1 MQDLTHLFEV
11 SAAFSDNSRQL
22 NDYLRESVEINLES
36 ADFHY
41 IGLYKPF
48 SSVYIEMNE
57 LNVNLTSSLT
67 LEYWNGTIWVALP
80 NLKDDT
86 INLQRSG
93 FIEWEFNDRTS
104 VTDTW
109 IESAVDSTSKHWIR
123 ISVANGIHGSLVSNS
138 ETTNT
143 TTVANISDANISLYS
158 VGQSLYI
165 EAEDSYHTIDAVDP
179 SIGTA
184 NIIISPAL
192 ALAIPD
198 NEPLYSLASY
208 SGVNV
213 VYADDI
219 DLKSENRAINDY
231 LAEGDTSFIAYH
243 VAARNEIVQ
252 TLRNGG
258 NSKNSADTSLA
269 LQRLQMNKWDILDR
283 GEIRQAAKY
292 LCLSKIFFDSSDNIE
307 DKSYERFKDYE
318 GMYGASF
325 KLFYMSLDL
334 NDDGNTDVN
343 ENMELNGV
351 TVSKV

>member
-1 MQDLTHLFEV
+1 MKDLTHLFEV
-11 SAAFSDNSRQL
+11 SATFSDNSRQL

-48 SSVYIEMNE
+48 SSIYVE
-57 LNVNLTSSLT
+57 LSAVNINLSSVLTI
-67 LEYWNGTIWVALP
+67 EYWNGTIWVGLP

-86 INLQRSG
+86 INYQRSG
-93 FIEWEFNDRTS
+93 FIEWEFDNKTS
-104 VTDTW
+104 ITDTW
-109 IESAVDSTSKHWIR
+109 IAVDVDSISKHWIR
-123 ISVANGIHGSLVSNS
+123 VSVTPGLHGALVSNS
-138 ETTNT
+138 ETSNT
-143 TTVANISDANISLYS
+143 TTVANISDADIGLYT
-158 VGQSLYI
+158 VGKSLYI
-165 EAEDSYHTIDAVDP
+165 AVEDSYHTVTIVDP
-179 SIGTA
+179 SVGTA
-184 NIIISPAL
+184 NITITPAL
-192 ALAIPD
+192 SSPIPD
-198 NEPLYSLASY
+198 NEPLYSLASL
-208 SGVNV
+208 SGVNI

-219 DLKSENRAINDY
+219 DLKSEVRAINDY
-231 LAEGDTSFIAYH
+231 LAKDDTTFIPYH

-258 NSKNSADTSLA
+258 NIKNSADTSLA
-269 LQRLQMNKWDILDR
+269 LRRLQMNKWDILDR

-292 LCLSKIFFDSSDNIE
+292 LALAKIFFDSSQNIE
-307 DKSYERFKDYE
+307 DKSYERFRDYE

-343 ENMELNGV
+343 ENMDLNDI